1 MTADID
7 PAARLAYREH
17 QKAYCSH
24 YASEPRSSWDD
35 RPVTELTDFF
45 WEINELIKRENPK

>member
-1 MTADID
+1 MSADID